1 MIEMK
6 TENKTIYKK
15 SKIDHGSVM
24 DEIQNR
30 LDIFLLDCSEEIESF
45 FHSFEI
51 TIPENE
57 DRILGRL
64 RLTVEFIGEQNDK
77 IDDSC
82 EEENSI

>member
-15 SKIDHGSVM
+15 SKMDHGSVM

-45 FHSFEI
+45 FILLKLQFLRM
-51 TIPENE
+51 
-57 DRILGRL
+57 RI
-64 RLTVEFIGEQNDK
+64 EF
-77 IDDSC
+77 
-82 EEENSI
+82 